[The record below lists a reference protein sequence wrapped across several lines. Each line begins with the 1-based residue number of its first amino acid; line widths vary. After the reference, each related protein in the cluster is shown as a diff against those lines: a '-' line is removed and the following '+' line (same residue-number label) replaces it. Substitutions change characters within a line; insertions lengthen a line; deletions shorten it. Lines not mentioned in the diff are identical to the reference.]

1 MRRGWRV
8 ILLATVLFVSAEHT
22 AATVSGEARLADPG
36 LGWSRWRENL
46 LMAAKLDLKGRIE
59 DLIAWSHAEW
69 PIAGPIEL
77 WAKLSGTPSNL
88 KGDGHLEMQKLKVGT
103 EEFEALRATIAFKG
117 NELMI
122 PRLTARRGGTQIQ
135 AEGAI
140 GLGGRYRFSILPV
153 SLDLAS
159 ISSMAALG
167 GKGVVRERAPASCRG
182 LEAGRRPD
190 APDL

>member
-1 MRRGWRV
+1 
-8 ILLATVLFVSAEHT
+8 
-22 AATVSGEARLADPG
+22 
-36 LGWSRWRENL
+36 
-46 LMAAKLDLKGRIE
+46 
-59 DLIAWSHAEW
+59 
-69 PIAGPIEL
+69 
-77 WAKLSGTPSNL
+77 
-88 KGDGHLEMQKLKVGT
+88 
-103 EEFEALRATIAFKG
+103 
-117 NELMI
+117 MI
-122 PRLTARRGGTQIQ
+122 PRLTARRGGIQIQ